1 MIVSVTRGRGFE
13 PARNHKLGEQ
23 EPDSSMTPEKLD
35 WDTLRIFRVVAELSS
50 MSAAANRLQE
60 SAPTISRKIDE
71 LEASLGTQVFIR
83 SRRGVEL
90 TDAGKVVL
98 RFAHS
103 MAESARKL
111 HDETAERGA
120 PLEGAITLM
129 TGDGIG
135 PYWIAPRIGQ
145 FQDAN
150 PRLQVRMIISEETPD
165 LHAGDAD
172 VAIQFTEPKHHDVI
186 AHRLGVQH
194 YIGFASREYLNTHKA
209 PESLFEYYKHR
220 CLLHRSYVNQV
231 ERWAPKV
238 AELKK
243 MIDFA
248 FVSNS
253 GTALIQACAA
263 GRGIAILPSF
273 VADVDDRLV
282 PLDLPEIAPIQ
293 FWITYTEAVRR
304 QKRGEMFIDW
314 VRGIFSE
321 PEAVWFREE
330 FVHPRDQ
337 RKNVHVFPQVSR
349 RDL

>member
-1 MIVSVTRGRGFE
+1 
-13 PARNHKLGEQ
+13 
-23 EPDSSMTPEKLD
+23 MTPEELD
-35 WDTLRIFRVVAELSS
+35 WDTLRVFRVVAELSS
-50 MSAAANRLQE
+50 MSAAASRLQE
-60 SAPTISRKIDE
+60 SPPTIGRKIDD
-71 LEASLGTQVFIR
+71 LEASLGTQLLIR

-98 RFAHS
+98 RFAHK
-103 MAESARKL
+103 MADAAQSL
-111 HDETAERGA
+111 HGETSEQGS
-120 PLEGAITLM
+120 PVEGAITLT

-150 PRLQVRMIISEETPD
+150 PRLQIRMIVSEDVPD
-165 LHAGDAD
+165 LYAGDAD
-172 VAIQFTEPKHHDVI
+172 IAIQFSEPKHHDVI
-186 AHRLGVQH
+186 AHKLGVQH
-194 YIGFASREYLNTHKA
+194 YIGYASREYLNTHSP

-273 VADVDDRLV
+273 VAAVDDRII

-293 FWITYTEAVRR
+293 FWITYTEAFRR
-304 QKRGEMFIDW
+304 QRRGQLFIDW
-314 VRGIFSE
+314 IRHLFE
-321 PEAVWFREE
+321 LPEAVWFREE
-330 FVHPRDQ
+330 FVHPRDL
-337 RKNVHVFPQVSR
+337 RTNVHPLRPPSR
-349 RDL
+349 QNP

>member
-1 MIVSVTRGRGFE
+1 M
-13 PARNHKLGEQ
+13 N
-23 EPDSSMTPEKLD
+23 LD
-35 WDTLRIFRVVAELSS
+35 ELNWDTLRVFRVVAELSS
-50 MSAAANRLQE
+50 MSAAATRLKE
-60 SAPTISRKIDE
+60 SPPTISRKIDE
-71 LEASLGTQVFIR
+71 LEAKLGTQLFFR
-83 SRRGVEL
+83 TRRGVEL
-90 TDAGKVVL
+90 TDQGKVVL
-98 RFAHS
+98 RFAHK
-103 MAESARKL
+103 MAEAASNL
-111 HDETAERGA
+111 HEEAAERGS
-120 PLEGAITLM
+120 PVEGAITFA

-135 PYWIAPRIGQ
+135 PYWIAPRIGE
-145 FQDAN
+145 FQDQN
-150 PRLQVRMIISEETPD
+150 PRIQVRMLVSEEVPD
-165 LHAGDAD
+165 LHAGEAD
-172 VAIQFTEPKHHDVI
+172 IAIQFSEPRHHDVI

-194 YIGFASREYLNTHKA
+194 YIGFASPEYLSSHKM

-273 VADVDDRLV
+273 VVAIDDRIV

-293 FWITYTEAVRR
+293 FWITYTEEFRRTRRGRLFIEWVRR
-304 QKRGEMFIDW
+304 LFEL
-314 VRGIFSE
+314 

-330 FVHPRDQ
+330 FVHPRDFTT
-337 RKNVHVFPQVSR
+337 NVHPLRSPLR
-349 RDL
+349 